1 MAADVYTRLAHFLD
15 DLPYGY
21 PAADSGVELRILRR
35 LFTPEEAELAMHLSL
50 IAEEPRVVARRAK
63 LPVEEVSQR
72 LREMEQK
79 GLIYVEYKAGEPPR
93 YMATGFVVG
102 FWEYQLNKLEPEL
115 VHDVEEY
122 FLTAFQPDLWREAPQ
137 IRTIPIGESIDAQL
151 PVMDYERAENLVR
164 AHSKFSVQP
173 CVCRQ
178 EKQVIGERCDKPLE
192 GCMGFGETAEFY
204 IRNGWARAVNLS
216 EALGI
221 LKQAEAEG
229 LVVQPSNSKDA
240 MFLRTCCGCCCGVLT
255 SVKRYPKPASIV
267 HSAFMA
273 ALDGDAC
280 DGCGVCETRCQME
293 AISVD
298 SGRAVLDLDRCIGC
312 GLCVTTCPSEALSL
326 ARKPEAE
333 QPRVPKDFQETVIH
347 LGQTRGKLD
356 TPGLIGMVVRSKID
370 RLLAP
375 RA

>member
-1 MAADVYTRLAHFLD
+1 MY
-15 DLPYGY
+15 
-21 PAADSGVELRILRR
+21 
-35 LFTPEEAELAMHLSL
+35 LSL
-50 IAEEPRVVARRAK
+50 IAEEPHVVAHRAK

-72 LREMEQK
+72 LKEMEQK

-102 FWEYQLNKLEPEL
+102 FYEYQLNKLEPEL

-122 FLTAFQPDLWREAPQ
+122 FLNAFQPELWREAPQ
-137 IRTIPIGESIDAQL
+137 IRTIPIGESIHAQL

-192 GCMGFGETAEFY
+192 GCMGFDEMAEFY
-204 IRNGWARAVNLS
+204 VRNGWARSVSLS

-221 LKQAEAEG
+221 LKQAEEEG
-229 LVVQPSNSKDA
+229 LVVQSSNSRDA
-240 MFLRTCCGCCCGVLT
+240 MFLCTCCGCCCAVLT

-267 HSAFMA
+267 HSAFVA
-273 ALDGDAC
+273 ALDADAC
-280 DGCGVCETRCQME
+280 GGCGTCETRCQME
-293 AISVD
+293 SIAVD
-298 SGRAVLDLDRCIGC
+298 NGRAALDLDRCIGC

-333 QPRVPKDFQETVIH
+333 QPSVPKDFQETVIH